1 MSVDET
7 PEQLRAQIAVLRRSQ
22 RAQINLMRDL
32 AEVRDQLAHANQELE
47 RSNTELEQ
55 FAYVASHDLQEPLR
69 MVTAFGAL
77 LEEHLGEQLDQTGRD
92 YLHYITDGGRRMQ
105 VLIRDL
111 LAFSRVGRG
120 ESRVGPVALE
130 PLVASVLHDLRE
142 RIWESEARVTVG
154 QLPEVRADGTM
165 LTLAVQNLITNALKY
180 CGARP
185 PVIEISARAEKAV
198 TELVVRDHG
207 IGIAPEHHGR
217 IFEPFRRLHS
227 DTDFEGSGI
236 GLAICRKVVERHG
249 GQVWMEIPPE
259 GGSHFRFTLPLAAAD
274 PPGDAIHR

>member
-217 IFEPFRRLHS
+217 IFEPFRRLHAAHEYS
-227 DTDFEGSGI
+227 GTGI
-236 GLAICRKVVERHG
+236 GLATVRKVAELH
-249 GQVWMEIPPE
+249 E
-259 GGSHFRFTLPLAAAD
+259 GDVTVDSRPGEGATFILTLPRRAS
-274 PPGDAIHR
+274 